1 MGFTF
6 ALRKDLSEKCSKKK
20 SWQILHEWVTNYFLH
35 FANWETYCS
44 KQRMAARW
52 KWTDYCK
59 LDAFYQM
66 ETNLREDN
74 ENSCLGSSQN
84 AKGKTGRMAK
94 NDGHLSDCQNLK
106 NYVFRRSLRQHMSE
120 KVCLWNYSLKWLG
133 CYAAVVEQ
141 MKDRKCLWEVYKRV
155 NLNEVISREQTDFQF
170 FFLLTLLHF
179 NLAPYSMGI

>member
-20 SWQILHEWVTNYFLH
+20 SWQILHEWVKLFLA
-35 FANWETYCS
+35 F
-44 KQRMAARW
+44 
-52 KWTDYCK
+52 CK
-59 LDAFYQM
+59 LRDLLFQTKDGSEMEMDWLLKLDVFYQM

-120 KVCLWNYSLKWLG
+120 KICLWNNSLKWLG

-170 FFLLTLLHF
+170 FFF
-179 NLAPYSMGI
+179 AYSFVF